1 MRVLIVGAARLG
13 RRLAADLLNDGHDV
27 RILEPDADRLEIL
40 PDALTGRALHGSPLD
55 RETLAGALAGCD
67 ALAATT
73 DHDALNAVVALAAR
87 SELHVPLAVALVAN
101 PARAEALAGLGIH
114 AICPT
119 IGTAREMHLTIV
131 RSGVESE
138 LLLDGDAGIY
148 RAEIPARLS
157 GRAVRDVEQPGQ
169 VLAIAIERSGRV
181 LLAVPDLVL
190 TEGDVLHVAA
200 VHRDDVAGLVGV

>member
-13 RRLAADLLNDGHDV
+13 RRLAADLVNDGHDV

>member
-13 RRLAADLLNDGHDV
+13 RRLAADLLHDGHDV
-27 RILEPDADRLEIL
+27 RILEADPDRLEVL
-40 PDALTGRALHGSPLD
+40 PEALTGRALHGSPLD

>member
-27 RILEPDADRLEIL
+27 RLLEGDPDRLEIL

-73 DHDALNAVVALAAR
+73 DHDALNAVVAMAAR
-87 SELHVPLAVALVAN
+87 SELHVPLAIALVAN
-101 PARAEALAGLGIH
+101 PARAEALSGLGVH

-119 IGTAREMHLTIV
+119 IRTAREMHLTIV
-131 RSGVESE
+131 RSGIESE
-138 LLLDGDAGIY
+138 LQFDGEAGIF
-148 RAEIPARLS
+148 RSEIPPRLS
-157 GRAVRDVEQPGQ
+157 GRAVRDLEQPGQ
-169 VLAIAIERSGRV
+169 VLAVAVERSGRV

-190 TEGDVLHVAA
+190 SEGDVLHVAA
-200 VHRDDVAGLVGV
+200 VHRDDVAGLMGA